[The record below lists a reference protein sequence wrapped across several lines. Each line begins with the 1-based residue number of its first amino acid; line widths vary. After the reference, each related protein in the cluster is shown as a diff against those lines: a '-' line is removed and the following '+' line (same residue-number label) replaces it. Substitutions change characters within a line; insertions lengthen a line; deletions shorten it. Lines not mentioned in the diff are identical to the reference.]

1 MRRKPYTLLFP
12 HNIGGN
18 MEIARVKM
26 DSKGRIRIPL
36 EMREGLGETVVLKKT
51 PGGIIVSPGGGS
63 PDFLEEYR
71 AMLLSDPPRT
81 GQPENWPPEKMK
93 AIWK

>member
-1 MRRKPYTLLFP
+1 
-12 HNIGGN
+12 

-26 DSKGRIRIPL
+26 DLKGRIRITP
-36 EMREGLGETVVLKKT
+36 EMREGLGVTVVLKKT
-51 PGGIIVSPGGGS
+51 PGGIFVSPGGGA

-71 AMLLSDPPRT
+71 AMLISDPPRT
-81 GQPENWPPEKMK
+81 GQPENWSPEKMK